1 MAKAGEK
8 FNKIVLECSVE
19 RDKFLV
25 EYPIDFKGFPKL
37 CRVKHFVFVCFVFN
51 FRTYLRLL
59 PSKLRNSVF
68 RYFNKE
74 GFVNMNYK

>member
-1 MAKAGEK
+1 MDKAGEK

-51 FRTYLRLL
+51 FRTYDY
-59 PSKLRNSVF
+59 SLRNF
-68 RYFNKE
+68 AIRC
-74 GFVNMNYK
+74 FVISTKDRRI